1 MEISLILD
9 VVLIIFLAITI
20 GYAIILNKRLGS
32 LRKDKNLLEKIALNF
47 HDSTERAEQSI
58 KRLKMSGES
67 LMTTI
72 SKAETLRDDLVFLS
86 ERGGRAADR
95 LENAIRSSRDKAGE
109 QVTFK
114 TPNSQI
120 SQDLDKGEDKESS
133 DKLNGH
139 GVAKKLANTKLA
151 KSQTELNKERPGEEI
166 SEEERELLRAL
177 RSAS

>member
-9 VVLIIFLAITI
+9 LILVIFLAITI

-58 KRLKMSGES
+58 NRLKISGES
-67 LMTTI
+67 LKATI
-72 SKAETLRDDLVFLS
+72 GKAETLRDDLVFLS

-109 QVTFK
+109 QVDFK
-114 TPNSQI
+114 APSYQI
-120 SQDLDKGEDKESS
+120 SQDLDKDEDKNSS
-133 DKLNGH
+133 DKLRGH
-139 GVAKKLANTKLA
+139 GIAKKQATTKPV
-151 KSQTELNKERPGEEI
+151 KSRSELHKETPSEEI